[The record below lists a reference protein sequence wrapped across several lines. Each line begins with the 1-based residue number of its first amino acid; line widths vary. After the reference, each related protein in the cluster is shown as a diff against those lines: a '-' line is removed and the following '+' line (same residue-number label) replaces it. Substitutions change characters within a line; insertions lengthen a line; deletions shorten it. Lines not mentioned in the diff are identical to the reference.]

1 MSISFPD
8 IRIPAR
14 ENSPALTGE
23 AAALAVI
30 VGIGFLL
37 RFAWL
42 DGPTLMRDEALVLTA
57 AQQSPLFILLR
68 ALVHD
73 AHPPYFYYL
82 TKILLVFGHSDFATR
97 FFPALAGSASVFFL
111 HRFATRLL
119 SREAALIAAGLL
131 AGYFLHVQISRTV
144 RPHPYIVCLTVISLT
159 WLLGF
164 LRDPNRRNL
173 LKLTVLNL
181 ALLLFHFNALL
192 IIGAQMTLVALLLPG
207 AWHAQARRRFIT
219 FLAISAASMSVNL
232 PMFLYR
238 LGKFPGFN
246 LNLSMQWTLERS
258 IVNLDKMMA
267 LLPLEPSIP
276 AGWLLF
282 ALGLGLLWAR
292 KRFAALF
299 LTCAIFL
306 PIAALIL
313 AKYGLFYEP
322 WHISFIIPCL
332 LAVCAH
338 ALAWLLRTR
347 ALAMAA
353 ALAIPLCAATVIF
366 VSRHDALYSMRASIF
381 GYEECNKKLAQA
393 LPRGVGTPYAVLFND
408 ISELGFVNW
417 YTRQFS
423 SLDMTRNNLGPQDS
437 SVDISLVANGL
448 IYSDENNAAEVAR
461 RAEKLLADFG
471 TQRGAED
478 FGCSSI
484 HRWNYARTPGVRLD
498 GPPAKTAFTAYA
510 PDFLKHVWQALNVQV
525 YLSPLAHSV
534 FPSTFDQ
541 PGSFTA
547 RFQSS
552 APLPATDLAL
562 DLGFS
567 LEGSGNTFD
576 VACSFDGGPRQ
587 QALLT
592 HGPAGPAQARVLLRA
607 PAPFH
612 TLDVIVTM
620 TTSSLS
626 PSFAS
631 VSDAVRFEKME
642 LTALPSA
649 PEEFRLDLP
658 VAVRDLSQV
667 EAAPEGSYRWG
678 SGPETALR
686 FKVARA
692 GQIRLEL
699 GLNNPIPG
707 QSVTIL
713 LNGKEVRRLDNMPPH
728 PWLKNPEHL
737 SIDMDAQA
745 GENTVLLRYDLW
757 NGKFPAP
764 HHASFAPGDGRKLA
778 MAFTRLRL
786 LAPGLSDAALPVE
799 QY

>member
-1 MSISFPD
+1 MSISFPH

-14 ENSPALTGE
+14 EDANPVPGE
-23 AAALAVI
+23 TAILAII
-30 VGIGFLL
+30 VAVGFLL

-42 DGPTLMRDEALVLTA
+42 DGPTLMRDEALVVVA

-68 ALVHD
+68 ALATD

-82 TKILLVFGHSDFATR
+82 VKMLLVFGHSDFATR

-111 HRFATRLL
+111 HRFAARLL

-131 AGYFLHVQISRTV
+131 AGYFLHVQLSRTV
-144 RPHPYIVCLTVISLT
+144 RPHPYIVCLTMVSLS
-159 WLLGF
+159 WLLDF
-164 LRDPNRRNL
+164 MRAPCRRNL
-173 LKLTVLNL
+173 LMLAGLNL

-192 IIGAQMTLVALLLPG
+192 IVGAQMALVACMLPG
-207 AWHAQARRRFIT
+207 VWHTQTRRDFIR

-258 IVNLDKMMA
+258 IVNLNKMMA
-267 LLPLEPSIP
+267 LLPLEPSIL

-282 ALGLGLLWAR
+282 GLGLGLLWAR

-306 PIAALIL
+306 PIVALIL

-322 WHISFIIPCL
+322 WHIAFIIPCL

-338 ALAWLLRTR
+338 ALAWILRTR
-347 ALAMAA
+347 ILAVTA
-353 ALAIPLCAATVIF
+353 ALTIPICAATVIF
-366 VSRHDALYSMRASIF
+366 VSRHDALYSMQASIF
-381 GYEECNKKLAQA
+381 GYEECNKKLAKA

-423 SLDMTRNNLGPQDS
+423 SLDMTRNSLGPQDS
-437 SVDISLVANGL
+437 SVDLALVASGL
-448 IYSDENNAAEVAR
+448 IYSDENNVAEVAR
-461 RAEKLLADFG
+461 RAAKLLADFG
-471 TQRGAED
+471 TQRAAED
-478 FGCSSI
+478 LGCSSI
-484 HRWNYARTPGVRLD
+484 LRWDYARNPGVRLD
-498 GPPAKTAFTAYA
+498 GPPAKAAFTAYA
-510 PDFLKHVWQALNVQV
+510 PDFLKHVWQARDVQV

-534 FPSTFDQ
+534 FPSDFER

-547 RFQSS
+547 RYRSES
-552 APLPATDLAL
+552 PLPPGDLAL
-562 DLGFS
+562 DLRYA
-567 LEGSGNTFD
+567 LEGRGNTFA
-576 VACSFDGGPRQ
+576 VTCSFDGGLELPT
-587 QALLT
+587 LLVRDLAAP
-592 HGPAGPAQARVLLRA
+592 GPVRVLLRA

-612 TLDVIVTM
+612 TLDVTVTM
-620 TTSSLS
+620 TTSSRS

-642 LTALPSA
+642 LTALPPA
-649 PEEFRLDLP
+649 PEQFRLDIP

-667 EAAPEGSYRWG
+667 ETAPEGSYRWG

-686 FKVARA
+686 FKVAQA
-692 GQIRLEL
+692 GRVRLEL
-699 GLNNPIPG
+699 GMNNPIAG
-707 QSVTIL
+707 QGVTIL
-713 LNGKEVRRLDNMPPH
+713 LNGKEVRRLENIPPQ
-728 PWLKNPEHL
+728 PWLQNSEAV

-764 HHASFAPGDGRKLA
+764 HHVSFAPGDGRKLA

-786 LAPGLSDAALPVE
+786 MAPQLSGAALPVE